1 MVLKLHT
8 GFERIL
14 RRPYGRRPPLVLV
27 NGLAEQAETWFRNH
41 WYWRRHF
48 EIHMP
53 NLLVYEGDALHQ
65 RIDQGLPISV
75 EYLMEQL
82 HHYLEA
88 FVQTP
93 PYHLVASSLGG
104 KLAVEYAARYP
115 DRVARMVLL
124 CPSGMGDEER
134 LPIVEGV
141 RRNDLRALIDSV
153 FCDPRRVEPD
163 LVEYYRTQFTNR
175 RWRAGL
181 LRTIRGTMDHCV
193 RGRLAQVPHPTY
205 LVCGQDDRI
214 VDPNEAAA
222 AARELPQGQF
232 LLVPHC
238 GHAPQMERP
247 WLINRL
253 VVHLLTHPQPASHPH
268 LIEGLLAKASKVS

>member
-8 GFERIL
+8 GLERT
-14 RRPYGRRPPLVLV
+14 RQRPYGRQPPLVLL

-48 EIHMP
+48 DVYMP
-53 NLLVYEGDALHQ
+53 NLLVYEGDALHR
-65 RIDQGLPISV
+65 RIEQGQPISV
-75 EYLMEQL
+75 EYLVDQL
-82 HHYLEA
+82 HEYLEA

-104 KLAVEYAARYP
+104 KLAVEYAVRYP

-163 LVEYYRTQFTNR
+163 LVAYYGRQFTNR

-193 RGRLAQVPHPTY
+193 RSRLAQVPQPTY
-205 LVCGQDDRI
+205 LVCGHDDRI

-238 GHAPQMERP
+238 GHAPQMEKP

-253 VVHLLTHPQPASHPH
+253 VVHFLTHPLPTPHPR
-268 LIEGLLAKASKVS
+268 LIEALLAKSSKVS